1 MKKQVFPSPSSTVTA
16 WHDEEFE
23 YLKGED
29 GVVWSVRRDRGREA
43 AEAAAGILRARVMFW
58 NWAAWLCVRVAFAA
72 GVVVLIVLICLKLFG
87 GA

>member
-1 MKKQVFPSPSSTVTA
+1 MEKQDLPSPSSAVTA
-16 WHDEEFE
+16 WLDEKFE
-23 YLKGED
+23 YLQGED
-29 GVVWSVRRDRGREA
+29 GVVWSVRRNRTREA

-58 NWAAWLCVRVAFAA
+58 NWAAWLFVRVAFAA